1 MVLQYEMLG
10 VRVGGRGETVGGIE
24 TVDVVMTHVRQLL
37 EGGRRGRGRGR
48 EGGREGGRC
57 E

>member
-37 EGGRRGRGRGR
+37 EVGR
-48 EGGREGGRC
+48 EGGKEEGEGGR
-57 E
+57 EKEGGK